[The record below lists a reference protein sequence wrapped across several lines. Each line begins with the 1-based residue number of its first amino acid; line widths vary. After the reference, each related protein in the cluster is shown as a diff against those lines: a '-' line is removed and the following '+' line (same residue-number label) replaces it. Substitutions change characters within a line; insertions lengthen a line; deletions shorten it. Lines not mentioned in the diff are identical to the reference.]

1 MLKEFDL
8 SFDLQL
14 YPEQMREAAEFL
26 NEQPQ
31 TPVVI
36 DHAGSPYDQTETGLK
51 ERATGIEMLSQLN
64 NTHVKISGF
73 GMYNRDWNYQNTER
87 IFQKLY
93 ETFGA
98 ERMMWG
104 SNFPVDRL
112 MQSYGHCTS
121 QLQQWLS
128 DLEIEE
134 QEDICWRTATRFYR
148 LENGT
153 ADG

>member
-1 MLKEFDL
+1 MQEFDL

-26 NEQPQ
+26 REHPQ

-36 DHAGSPYDQTETGLK
+36 DHAGSPYDQTEAGLK
-51 ERATGIEMLSQLN
+51 EWATGIKMLSQLD

-73 GMYNRDWNYQNTER
+73 GMYNRDWNYQNTEI
-87 IFQKLY
+87 IFQKIY

-98 ERMMWG
+98 KRMMWG

-121 QLQQWLS
+121 QLKQWLR
-128 DLEIEE
+128 DLEREE
-134 QEDICWRTATRFYR
+134 QEDICWRTAAKFYR
-148 LENGT
+148 LEIGT
-153 ADG
+153 ANG